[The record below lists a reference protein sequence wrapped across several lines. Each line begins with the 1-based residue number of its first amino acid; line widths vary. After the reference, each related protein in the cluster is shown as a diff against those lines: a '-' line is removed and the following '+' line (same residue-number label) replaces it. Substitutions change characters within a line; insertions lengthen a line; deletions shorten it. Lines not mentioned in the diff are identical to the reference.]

1 MQLQIQ
7 AEIHRGAD
15 IIELINSEA
24 TWKDLLIGL
33 VEKNQF
39 DPWNID
45 ISEIVDRYVDTV
57 KNMKVLDLRVPANII
72 LAAAILLRLKS
83 GLITITEDEEV
94 PVEEAHFE
102 RPDVPVEDLSFRL
115 RLPPKRKVS
124 LQELITALDEAMKIK
139 EVRQSLVKPIVNVP
153 ITIRTV
159 DIEKEVEELYKK
171 IKKNTGKDRMTTF
184 SSLAKVLQLDDV
196 LLGLFIPLLFMAQ
209 KGKILLMQERF
220 FDEIIVSLQV

>member
-45 ISEIVDRYVDTV
+45 ISEIVDSYVDTV
-57 KNMKVLDLRVPANII
+57 KSMKVLDLRVPANII

-83 GLITITEDEEV
+83 SLITITEETEI

-102 RPDVPVEDLSFRL
+102 RPEVTVEGLNFRL
-115 RLPPKRKVS
+115 RIPPKRKVS
-124 LQELITALDEAMKIK
+124 LHELIEALDEAMKIK
-139 EVRQSLVKPIVNVP
+139 EVRQSLAKPIVSVP
-153 ITIRTV
+153 ITISTV
-159 DIEKEVEELYKK
+159 DIEKEIEELYRKV
-171 IKKNTGKDRMTTF
+171 KKNAGKDRMITF
-184 SSLAKVLQLDDV
+184 SALANVLKLDDL

-209 KGKILLMQERF
+209 RGKVMLMQEKF

>member
-45 ISEIVDRYVDTV
+45 ISEIVDSYVNTV

-72 LAAAILLRLKS
+72 LAAAVLLRLKS
-83 GLITITEDEEV
+83 SLITITEETEV

-102 RPDVPVEDLSFRL
+102 RPEMNVEGLSFRL
-115 RLPPKRKVS
+115 RLPPKRRVS
-124 LQELITALDEAMKIK
+124 LHELIEALDEAMKIK
-139 EVRQSLVKPIVNVP
+139 EVRQSLVKPIVTVP
-153 ITIRTV
+153 ITINTV
-159 DIEKEVEELYKK
+159 DIEKEIEDLYRKV
-171 IKKNTGKDRMTTF
+171 KKNAGKDKMITF
-184 SSLAKVLQLDDV
+184 SSLAKILEIDDF

-209 KGKILLMQERF
+209 KGRIMLMQEKF

>member
-1 MQLQIQ
+1 MQLQVQ

-24 TWKDLLIGL
+24 TWKDLLVGL

-45 ISEIVDRYVDTV
+45 ISEIVDKYVDTV

-83 GLITITEDEEV
+83 SLITITEEEEI

-115 RLPPKRKVS
+115 RLPPKRRVS

-139 EVRQSLVKPIVNVP
+139 EVRQSIAKPIINVP

-159 DIEKEVEELYKK
+159 DIEKEVEELYRK

-184 SSLAKVLQLDDV
+184 SDLAKALQLEDV

-209 KGKILLMQERF
+209 KGKITLMQERF